1 MIFICNR
8 NREDLISEGEGREL
22 SQVVDPELIILMSIN
37 ELKSLI
43 RTHTAPPT
51 VYVKVNIVLLLIEQ
65 QK

>member
-1 MIFICNR
+1 MIFTYNR
-8 NREDLISEGEGREL
+8 NREDLISEGEEREL

-43 RTHTAPPT
+43 RTHKAPPT
-51 VYVKVNIVLLLIEQ
+51 VYVKVNTVLLLIEQ